1 LYPSHHVPILIIVNY
16 NTIFVQHQIHS
27 AVISQCEPI
36 CTNRTQYVDRNDCD
50 KHLNLHGSQIPSAVV
65 RQCEPICT
73 KRRQSETQ
81 NDFDENTHRH
91 KIPTFDDNE
100 RTTCQ
105 TIRDMAEKN
114 VPRIDVTTFTLNSHR
129 STKMH
134 HLNTNDMKSY
144 PTKPNP

>member
-1 LYPSHHVPILIIVNY
+1 MLI
-16 NTIFVQHQIHS
+16 F
-27 AVISQCEPI
+27 
-36 CTNRTQYVDRNDCD
+36 DCD

-105 TIRDMAEKN
+105 TIRDMAEQN
-114 VPRIDVTTFTLNSHR
+114 VPGP
-129 STKMH
+129 STGFNNPSVSEEPHKWVPY
-134 HLNTNDMKSY
+134 LFVLKSCI
-144 PTKPNP
+144 